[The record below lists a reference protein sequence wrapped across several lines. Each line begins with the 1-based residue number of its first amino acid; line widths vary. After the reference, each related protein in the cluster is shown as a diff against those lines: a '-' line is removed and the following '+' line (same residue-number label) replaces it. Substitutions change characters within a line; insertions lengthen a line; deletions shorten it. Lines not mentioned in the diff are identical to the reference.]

1 MGPKYPRA
9 GDVRPQRE
17 RGEPVGGGGGGPAH
31 PALHPLRPG
40 GGARL
45 RLPGGGHH
53 SVVLCL
59 HHWPQ
64 SGNQGM
70 FTVFSSSLAH
80 RNIEM
85 FSLLYRTSYLNIFPP
100 LQLETK
106 LNFFIQ
112 FIL

>member
-1 MGPKYPRA
+1 MGPQYPRA
-9 GDVRPQRE
+9 CAVRPQRE

-53 SVVLCL
+53 SVVLGL

-85 FSLLYRTSYLNIFPP
+85 FSFVVPHLIPQHLSSFT
-100 LQLETK
+100 T
-106 LNFFIQ
+106 
-112 FIL
+112 